1 MVYKIITSI
10 LLIFFIIV
18 SVTLY
23 KTDQKYSNLKN
34 ELKKKEF
41 LINDQLR
48 YINKN
53 NATYELDIKKDLQS
67 LQFKKNSSGTLKI
80 FDGEKIFNK
89 FKNNNQLVRGINNFF
104 PGSGYLELY
113 QNNLF
118 LISAT
123 GLLGYSN
130 ESNNETIIFNQI
142 KNNINEFLSLKEINK
157 NNWFSIKDLLIVN
170 DYIYVS
176 YTNEQKENCWN
187 TSVIVAKLNF
197 DNLKFSKFFE
207 PESCVKSIGNE
218 DNEFNAHQSGGKLFN
233 FDNENIIFT
242 TGDYRLRK
250 LAQDA
255 NSSFGKI
262 LKLNIKSSSYET
274 LSLGHRNPQGLL
286 YNAKNDFII
295 STEHGPDGGDEIN
308 LNLNTKEKIK
318 NFGWPIASYGEHYGG
333 KDSEKNKLKYK
344 KYPLYKS
351 HTKHK
356 FTEPLKYFVPSI
368 GISQIVE
375 IDEKKYILSSL
386 KDRSIYT
393 FLLNNNNEI
402 IEFERIVVGERI
414 RDMVYDEKTKKVFLF
429 MEDTASIGII
439 QINKNKAL

>member
-104 PGSGYLELY
+104 PGSGYLDMY

-250 LAQDA
+250 LAQDE

-286 YNAKNDFII
+286 YNAENDFII

-439 QINKNKAL
+439 KINKNKAL

>member
-53 NATYELDIKKDLQS
+53 NATYELDIKKDLQN

-80 FDGEKIFNK
+80 FDGKKIFNK

-130 ESNNETIIFNQI
+130 ESNNETIIFYQI

-187 TSVIVAKLNF
+187 TSIIVAKLNF

-318 NFGWPIASYGEHYGG
+318 NFGWPMASYGEHYGG

-402 IEFERIVVGERI
+402 IEFKRIVVGERI

-439 QINKNKAL
+439 KINKDKAL

>member
-41 LINDQLR
+41 LINDQLS

-286 YNAKNDFII
+286 YNAENDFII

>member
-262 LKLNIKSSSYET
+262 LKLNIKSSNYET

-286 YNAKNDFII
+286 YNAENDFII

-439 QINKNKAL
+439 KINKNKAL

>member
-286 YNAKNDFII
+286 YNAENDFII

-439 QINKNKAL
+439 QINKNKIL

>member
-286 YNAKNDFII
+286 YNAENDFII

>member
-286 YNAKNDFII
+286 YNAENDFII

-439 QINKNKAL
+439 KINKNKAL

>member
-1 MVYKIITSI
+1 M
-10 LLIFFIIV
+10 
-18 SVTLY
+18 TLY

-286 YNAKNDFII
+286 YNAENDFII